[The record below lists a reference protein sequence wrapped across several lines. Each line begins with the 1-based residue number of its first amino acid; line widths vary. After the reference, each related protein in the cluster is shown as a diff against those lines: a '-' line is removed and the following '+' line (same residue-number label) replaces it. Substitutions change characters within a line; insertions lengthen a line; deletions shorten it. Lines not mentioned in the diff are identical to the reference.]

1 MKKWAYNILFI
12 SVLGFYLSLPLYAK
26 EDLENPTIPTT
37 SKLYYTIQKYTGFNT
52 LIDFLTES
60 ILKTIIKHKTHAKT
74 LDVDLKIYSGWD
86 LIRKK
91 AQSLQIKGNY
101 LSING
106 IPIDYIE
113 LQTQGP
119 IYFKKEIV
127 NEQTGKKRNLVQMP
141 VKLLARVEIDLTSV
155 SKALNNLP
163 KWQKVFKELDLPI
176 PPFGSTKVALNNLNI
191 NINEMGSVTVSSSIT
206 STKNRNS
213 APLNL
218 IFEGILKIENERII
232 ISNLQSEVRDI
243 FTKDSDI
250 GKAFSKL
257 LKDLI
262 NPIFSFHKYE
272 KKGLKIEHID
282 MSFKTNKLILII
294 TSNLIPTTK
303 KRN

>member
-1 MKKWAYNILFI
+1 MKKWTYNILFI
-12 SVLGFYLSLPLYAK
+12 SVLGFHISLPLYAK
-26 EDLENPTIPTT
+26 EDLENSTIPTT
-37 SKLYYTIQKYTGFNT
+37 NKFYYTVQKYTGFNT
-52 LIDFLTES
+52 IVDFFTES

-74 LDVDLKIYSGWD
+74 LDVDLEIYSGWD

-113 LQTQGP
+113 LETKGP

-127 NEQTGKKRNLVQMP
+127 NEKTGKKRNSVQIP
-141 VKLLARVEIDLTSV
+141 IKLLARIEIDLTNV

-191 NINEMGSVTVSSSIT
+191 SINAMGGVTVSSSIT

-218 IFEGILKIENERII
+218 IFKGILKIENERII
-232 ISNLQSEVRDI
+232 ISDLQSEVRDI
-243 FTKDSDI
+243 FTKNSDI
-250 GKAFSKL
+250 GRSFSKL

-272 KKGLKIEHID
+272 KKGLKIEHVD
-282 MSFKTNKLILII
+282 MLFKPNKLILII
-294 TSNLIPTTK
+294 TSKLIPTIK